1 VNEVG
6 RGRGCDLGS
15 RGGGSG
21 SGSGNAVV
29 KKGGWEVGWRGWG

>member
-1 VNEVG
+1 MNEVG

-15 RGGGSG
+15 RGGG